1 MSEMIPT
8 VLKSQ
13 ISKELSFPLGAMKI
27 SEALEGVPQYSCL
40 TLAFY
45 PHWDQT
51 PSQTRRLLD
60 AGESLRVME
69 ATYRNIRPG
78 RCGSRNLIHM
88 GWYDETWGLAVYPV
102 PRDVK
107 AVVAD
112 LLLTA
117 GLPSIRRWLEIER
130 PESWCDGR
138 HHCRLVVRLVEEG
151 VLSCEYA

>member
-51 PSQTRRLLD
+51 PSQTRRLL
-60 AGESLRVME
+60 
-69 ATYRNIRPG
+69 
-78 RCGSRNLIHM
+78 
-88 GWYDETWGLAVYPV
+88 
-102 PRDVK
+102 
-107 AVVAD
+107 
-112 LLLTA
+112 
-117 GLPSIRRWLEIER
+117 
-130 PESWCDGR
+130 
-138 HHCRLVVRLVEEG
+138 VRLVEEG